1 MQIRLLYMAK
11 CKPIFTLFVKVFTV
25 FTQSLFWHLI
35 VYQHIEQYGILLDC
49 R

>member
-1 MQIRLLYMAK
+1 MMK
-11 CKPIFTLFVKVFTV
+11 CKTIFTLFVKVFTV